1 MAHPEPTLAPWFPR
15 SAKVRADAV
24 SQTALVGAAI
34 TLVLSVLKIAGG
46 LLGHSQALVADG
58 IYSLSDLLSDALVL
72 WAGIH
77 AV

>member
-1 MAHPEPTLAPWFPR
+1 MAHPEPTLAPSFPP
-15 SAKVRADAV
+15 SAKARADAV
-24 SQTALVGAAI
+24 SRTALVGAAI
-34 TLVLSVLKIAGG
+34 NLVLSVLKIAGG